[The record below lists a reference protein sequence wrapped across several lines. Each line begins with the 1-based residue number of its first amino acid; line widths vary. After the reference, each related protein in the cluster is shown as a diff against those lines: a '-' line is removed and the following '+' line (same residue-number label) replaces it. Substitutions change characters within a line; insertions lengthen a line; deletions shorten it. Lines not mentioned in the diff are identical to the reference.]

1 MKSVR
6 KTINQLAKMSEK
18 NNRANEIL
26 GIVVEDFPNLIFFP
40 NTATKDEIEAYNDFI
55 QASMPENKELIIG
68 VV

>member
-18 NNRANEIL
+18 NNRANKVL
-26 GIVVEDFPNLIFFP
+26 GDVALHYPNLIFFP
-40 NTATKDEIEAYNDFI
+40 NIATKEEIKAYNDFI

-68 VV
+68 V